1 MLIKK
6 NLKAMHNYNNCKN
19 RENIFKSTKF
29 VSQITPF
36 SQKDK
41 RQLNSIEY
49 YNKP

>member
-36 SQKDK
+36 FTK
-41 RQLNSIEY
+41 REKTL
-49 YNKP
+49 